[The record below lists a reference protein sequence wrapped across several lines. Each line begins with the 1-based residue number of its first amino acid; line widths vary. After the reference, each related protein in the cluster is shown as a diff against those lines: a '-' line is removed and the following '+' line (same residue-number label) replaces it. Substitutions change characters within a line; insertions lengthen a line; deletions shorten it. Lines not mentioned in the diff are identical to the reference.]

1 MSMPKSKWSAFFS
14 LLVVFLSG
22 AVVGALAHRL
32 YMVTTAYS
40 GSAPAPKR
48 PDPEEVRKRI
58 TADLRAKVHLDDQQ
72 VAELN
77 RIMDETRDTF
87 RKMHDQMN
95 TDVRALHDR
104 QWQKFRAE
112 LRPDQQP
119 LYDKWRADR
128 DAEQRKRHEQ
138 QQQKQGG
145 IAPRQ

>member
-1 MSMPKSKWSAFFS
+1 MPKSKWSAFFS

-40 GSAPAPKR
+40 GSAPPPKS
-48 PDPEEVRKRI
+48 PEEVRRRI
-58 TADLRAKVHLDDQQ
+58 IQDLRTKVHLDDQQ

-77 RIMDETRDTF
+77 SIMDETRDQFHQMRDQMSAQGRTL
-87 RKMHDQMN
+87 HDQ
-95 TDVRALHDR
+95 
-104 QWQKFRAE
+104 QWQKVRAM

-128 DAEQRKRHEQ
+128 DAEIRKRRE
-138 QQQKQGG
+138 QQKQGG